1 MRENVIPLIVV
12 KANTQ
17 RARGR
22 LQKRKQTHV
31 VAIVYNTSG
40 SVFVKYFKLN

>member
-22 LQKRKQTHV
+22 LQKRKQTRDRDRLV
-31 VAIVYNTSG
+31 QFWKCFS
-40 SVFVKYFKLN
+40 